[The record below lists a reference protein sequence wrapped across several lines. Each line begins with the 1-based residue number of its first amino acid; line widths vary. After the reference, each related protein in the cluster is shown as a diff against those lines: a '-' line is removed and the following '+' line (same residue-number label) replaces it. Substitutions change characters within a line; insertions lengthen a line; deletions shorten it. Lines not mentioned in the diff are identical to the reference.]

1 VKLAIIGG
9 GVSGLY
15 AAWKLADRHQVTL
28 FEANDYIGGHTH
40 TVDVSVASGRYAID
54 TGFIVCND
62 RTYTLFLSMLDE
74 LGVSR
79 VATDMSFAVSCAETG
94 LEYNGHNLDTLFA
107 QRRNLLSPRFW
118 RLIRDILRFNT
129 LAKQVLQQQGG
140 SGQTVNDNQTL
151 AQFLDQHG
159 FTGPVIS
166 HYLAPMTAAIWSTP
180 LRDVSEFPLRF
191 FLQFCDNHGLLN
203 INDRPQWYVIKNGS
217 RSYVDALL
225 KRLPATVRANQPVR
239 HVSRHADGVELHFA
253 DDRREHFDQVVLA
266 CHSDEALALLTDPSE
281 AEQQILSAI
290 PYLESEVVL
299 HTDEKLL
306 PKTRRARAAWNYLL
320 GADPTGNGLPTL
332 TYNMNLLQRLSAPET
347 FCVTLN
353 RSGAIAPDQ
362 VLGRYRYSHPQFSRA
377 AVAAQARHAEI
388 SGVRRSHYCGAYWG
402 YGFHEDGVRS
412 AARIVNNLLDAD

>member
-1 VKLAIIGG
+1 MKLAIIGG
-9 GVSGLY
+9 GISGLY
-15 AAWKLADRHQVTL
+15 TAWKLGNRHQVSL

-40 TVDVSVASGRYAID
+40 TVDVSVPSGRYAID

-62 RTYTLFLSMLDE
+62 RTYPLFLQMLGE
-74 LGVSR
+74 LGVGR
-79 VATDMSFAVSCAETG
+79 LATDMSFAVSCGQTG

-118 RLIRDILRFNT
+118 RLIRDILRFNK
-129 LAKQVLQQQGG
+129 LAKQVLREQAI
-140 SGQTVNDNQTL
+140 NDNQTL
-151 AQFLDQHG
+151 AQFLEQHG
-159 FTGPVIS
+159 FSGLVVS

-180 LRDVSEFPLRF
+180 LSDVSQFPLGF

-203 INDRPQWYVIKNGS
+203 VNDRPQWYVIQGGS

-225 KRLPATVRANQPVR
+225 KQLPAAVHANRPVR

-253 DDRREHFDQVVLA
+253 DDRRERFDQVVFA

-281 AEQQILSAI
+281 AEQQILAAI
-290 PYLESEVVL
+290 PYQESEVVL
-299 HTDEKLL
+299 HTDERLL
-306 PKTRRARAAWNYLL
+306 PKTRRAWAAWNYLL
-320 GADPTGNGLPTL
+320 GAAPTGGDLPTL

-353 RSGAIAPDQ
+353 RSGAIAPEH
-362 VLGRYRYSHPQFSRA
+362 VLGRFRYSHPQFSRA
-377 AVAAQARHAEI
+377 AVAAQTRHAEI

-412 AARIVNNLLDAD
+412 AARVVSTLLGAD